1 MIKAKISDGS
11 VLLGLSDEN
20 LRRLKDGSPIVLDLA
35 EIDMP
40 PLKITNMAGATPESI
55 LSMLR
60 KTGMVTPATRMLGEG
75 GSGEEN

>member
-40 PLKITNMAGATPESI
+40 PLKITIMAG
-55 LSMLR
+55 
-60 KTGMVTPATRMLGEG
+60 VGEG
-75 GSGEEN
+75 GSGEEI